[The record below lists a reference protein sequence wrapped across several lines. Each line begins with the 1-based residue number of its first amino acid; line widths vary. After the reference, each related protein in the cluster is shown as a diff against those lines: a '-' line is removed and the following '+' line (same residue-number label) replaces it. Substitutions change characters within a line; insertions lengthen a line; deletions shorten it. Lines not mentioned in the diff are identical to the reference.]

1 MPVIINSVSP
11 FVFEMLDANFHLDVY
26 NSEHKTCYTE
36 QINQIIVQSLKGR
49 YLLPLLGEMKTFPV
63 V

>member
-1 MPVIINSVSP
+1 
-11 FVFEMLDANFHLDVY
+11 MLDANFHLDVY